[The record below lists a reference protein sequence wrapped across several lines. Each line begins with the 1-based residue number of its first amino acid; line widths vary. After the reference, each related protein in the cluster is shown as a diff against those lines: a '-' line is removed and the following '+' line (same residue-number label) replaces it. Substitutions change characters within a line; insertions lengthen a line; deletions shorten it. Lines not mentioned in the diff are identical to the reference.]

1 MKRLGILGLVALL
14 AASASAQLLGGS
26 NLTVIKVGKTE
37 FSQGKVD
44 SLTKLLA
51 AQQLQGQPATDE
63 IMQQVRWAVIDN
75 LVGQELLRLE
85 ADRLKMT
92 ASQKKVDS
100 LITMF
105 KSQFPSEEVFNKE
118 LKKSGATLAE
128 FTDKVRHQVIADALL
143 EKAVPYPAD
152 PTVAEKKAYF
162 DKHKSE
168 AVVSD
173 TISGVEIYL
182 KLDKGEVGQAVT
194 DKKRI
199 LEGLAA
205 QWRSKKSANL
215 MAGAQA
221 FQVIAAQYSDDP
233 DAKNDGG
240 LKKPFVPTGDFA
252 KAVKGLKVGEISET
266 FQDKDGVKIFLL
278 TEKNDGKFESYAHK
292 VDYILRLEKER
303 NRQTAIKSYLD
314 GLTKNISV
322 VYMNKDYTPA
332 QPIGTTDTS
341 TAKPAPAKSSAPTK
355 KGATK

>member
-14 AASASAQLLGGS
+14 ATSASAQLLGGS

-51 AQQLQGQPATDE
+51 AQQLQGQQPTDE

-75 LVGQELLRLE
+75 VVGQELLRLE
-85 ADRLKMT
+85 ADHLKMT
-92 ASQKKVDS
+92 ANQKKVDS

-105 KSQFPSEEVFNKE
+105 KSQFPSEEVFTKE

-128 FTDKVRHQVIADALL
+128 FQEKVRRQVIADGLL
-143 EKAVPYPAD
+143 EKMVPYPAD
-152 PTVAEKKAYF
+152 PTEAEKKAYF
-162 DKHKSE
+162 DKHKAE

-173 TISGVEIYL
+173 TISGVQIYL
-182 KLDKGEVGQAVT
+182 KLDKGESGQAVT

-205 QWRSKKSANL
+205 QWRSKKAANL

-221 FQVIAAQYSDDP
+221 FQVLAAQYSDEP
-233 DAKNDGG
+233 DAKSDGG
-240 LKKPFVPTGDFA
+240 LLKPFVPTGDMA
-252 KAVKGLKVGEISET
+252 KALKALKVGEVSEV

-278 TEKNDGKFESYAHK
+278 TERNDGKYESYAHK
-292 VDYILRLEKER
+292 VDYIMRLEKER
-303 NRQTAIKSYLD
+303 TRQASIKVYLD
-314 GLTKNISV
+314 GLTKRYPV

-332 QPIGTTDTS
+332 QPIGTPDSS
-341 TAKPAPAKSSAPTK
+341 TGPVPMK
-355 KGATK
+355 KGAAK